1 MFEKY
6 TPQYLWEEIRPNIDT
21 NLFTNEGSYLYDVY
35 GPALLEIY
43 KVYLSMNALEP
54 MFYID
59 ETSGPYI
66 DKMANSFGIT
76 RKPGVK
82 ATCKITFA
90 GSDGASVPA
99 GAVFLTA
106 DNLAFVLA
114 ESVVIAAGSA
124 VGTLDASEPG
134 AKYNIS
140 SGEIKKAQRNYSGIA
155 SFSNDAAA
163 GGVDEESDKS
173 LVNRFYAQLRQP
185 ATSGNGFH
193 YQQWAREVPGV
204 GGARVIGLWNG
215 PGTVKVLLVDDAMH
229 PVDDAVAS
237 NAQAHI
243 DEQRPVGP
251 AVTCVA
257 AASVPV
263 NISATVQIKPEASLS
278 AILAE
283 FKQAMTVYLDGLV
296 SDKFC
301 VVIDASRDDLSGFT
315 CTVVYNKVLGLLI
328 DCDGVIDCS
337 DLLVNAGTDNIVVD
351 AQSVPVLGEVALN
364 G

>member
-1 MFEKY
+1 MFENY

-21 NLFTNEGSYLYDVY
+21 TLFTNEGSFLYDVY
-35 GPALLEIY
+35 GPALLEIC

-66 DKMANSFGIT
+66 DKMASSFGVT

-82 ATCKITFA
+82 ATCKITFT

-106 DNLAFVLA
+106 DNLAFALVDA
-114 ESVVIAAGSA
+114 VRIENGEA
-124 VGTLDASEPG
+124 VGTLEAADIGYA
-134 AKYNIS
+134 YNIS
-140 SGEIKKAQRNYSGIA
+140 AGEIKKAQRNFAGVSGYE
-155 SFSNDAAA
+155 NDAAT
-163 GGVDEESDKS
+163 GGVDEESDRS
-173 LVNRFYAQLRQP
+173 LVDRFYAQLRQP
-185 ATSGNGFH
+185 ATSGNGYH

-215 PGTVKVLLVDDAMH
+215 PGTVKILLVDEAMH
-229 PVDDAVAS
+229 PVDDAVAA
-237 NAQAHI
+237 NAQTHI

-251 AVTCVA
+251 AVTC
-257 AASVPV
+257 AASASAAV
-263 NISATVQIKPEASLS
+263 NISATVQIKSGASLS
-278 AILAE
+278 SVLAE

-296 SDKFC
+296 ADKFC
-301 VVIDASRDDLSGFT
+301 VVIDASRDDISDFT

-337 DLLVNAGTDNIVVD
+337 NLLVNAGTGNIVVD
-351 AQSVPVLGEVALN
+351 AQSVPVLGEVTLD